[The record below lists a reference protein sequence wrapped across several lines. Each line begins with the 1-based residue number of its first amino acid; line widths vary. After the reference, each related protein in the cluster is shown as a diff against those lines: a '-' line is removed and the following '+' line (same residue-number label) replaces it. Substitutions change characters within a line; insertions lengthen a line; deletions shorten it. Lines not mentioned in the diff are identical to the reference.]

1 MNAFC
6 LLQRGLKRVNDLW
19 EWIVTKLLVVMTV
32 VMVLSVFIQVVSRAI
47 HYTVIWTSDVATFLF
62 VWLAFL
68 GAAVAVRDDDHFIV
82 DVFPAKMKTF
92 SFNLALNLLALA
104 TELAIGFVMLR
115 YGVDFVKS
123 MSLRLSYPLG
133 VQMSYIVAVV
143 PISGGLIILG
153 GLERLLKIGK
163 ISREQ
168 EAEE

>member
-1 MNAFC
+1 MKVIC
-6 LLQRGLKRVNDLW
+6 LLQTGLKRVNDLW

-32 VMVLSVFIQVVSRAI
+32 LMVLSVFIQVGARTI

-82 DVFPAKMKTF
+82 DVFPDKMKTF
-92 SFNLALNLLALA
+92 SFNLILNLLALA
-104 TELAIGFVMLR
+104 AELAIGFVMLR

-123 MSLRLSYPLG
+123 MSLRLSYSLG
-133 VQMSYIVAVV
+133 VRMSYIVAVV
-143 PISGGLIILG
+143 PISGGLILLG
-153 GLERLLKIGK
+153 GVERLLKIGE

-168 EAEE
+168 EAAE

>member
-19 EWIVTKLLVVMTV
+19 EWIVTRLLVVMTV

-82 DVFPAKMKTF
+82 DAKMKTF

-123 MSLRLSYPLG
+123 MSLRLSYSLG